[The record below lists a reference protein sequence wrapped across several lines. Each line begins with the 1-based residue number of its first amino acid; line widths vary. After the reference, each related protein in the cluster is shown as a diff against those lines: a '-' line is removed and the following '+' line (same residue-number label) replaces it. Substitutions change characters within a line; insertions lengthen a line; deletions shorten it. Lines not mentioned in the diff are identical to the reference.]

1 MTLAERRELLALVLD
16 TLVPASG
23 EFPGAGSVALDHV
36 LTIAGA
42 SAEIGTLLS
51 RALGRVEDAARS
63 SDAGDFAHLDSAG
76 REDVLRRVEASEPGA
91 FEALVRHTYDGYYSH
106 PQVLTRL
113 GLEPGPLHPR
123 GHRVEAVALPELA
136 RVAARRSI
144 YRSA

>member
-16 TLVPASG
+16 TLVPARG

-63 SDAGDFAHLDSAG
+63 SDAGDFAHLDGDG
-76 REDVLRRVEASEPGA
+76 REHVLSRVEASEPGA
-91 FEALVRHTYDGYYSH
+91 FEALVRHTYDG
-106 PQVLTRL
+106 
-113 GLEPGPLHPR
+113 
-123 GHRVEAVALPELA
+123 
-136 RVAARRSI
+136 
-144 YRSA
+144 